1 MTEPSAARPSGR
13 DLLVRQEASENFE
26 LARSGGSWMVVTG
39 FVVAIFWIFGAAAMA
54 VGLWGV
60 DGLKELQPLV
70 LVGGAM
76 ALVVPALLM
85 IMAGYMGRTNRRSS
99 ASNALVMEAAVRLM
113 APARE
118 AGTEGITFAEQMKQ
132 AAAEVDRAMA
142 HALSAMKA
150 MAGEIGDERLR
161 LESVAYA
168 SADNARDLTERLG
181 QERQALEGL
190 ARDLRTHM
198 QSLNEAI
205 PRQAQMMVSATREAS
220 EEVSRADEAL
230 ARRLEAMQVAGR
242 TLSEKLIELDA
253 LAGDAATRTETL
265 TFAVTRVEEKLDQSR
280 RTVDAA
286 VRAGEIAAAAAMTT
300 GDALKDAVSSAL
312 DGARRANNE
321 INTSTREAAENAA
334 RALARLREAGEE
346 AAAAIRSAEYAA
358 KADTVR
364 MDHKTREAASL
375 ALARDDL
382 AKPVVP
388 ERAPEPEPKP
398 SIIPASAHQSDELH
412 DDDGLHDDEA
422 FEPMPVRNGN
432 GHTNGFHLEDRNGH
446 TPEIPETPVAPK
458 PKPAPRASMDD
469 ELFDAAADA
478 LASAALTDKPDT
490 SAQDDTWDLSRA
502 LEEKAPEPVTQP
514 LRRRHDDTPAVTESP
529 FDETPRRRATD
540 LVHDESD
547 VLEPEPVDEPMPLV
561 PVRPSSPSSGAEM
574 GWRDIIS
581 DMSREDKP
589 LRDREDVA
597 DELIDRLQTSGI
609 VLPEAIRPKAKR
621 KIAEAARR
629 GDKERKSAILSQA
642 GRQVERVTQR
652 LRNDRDLMDLAR
664 DFLDME
670 ADDALHALE
679 QTQKTGRNAS
689 ARLAAYLLLDAAL

>member
-1 MTEPSAARPSGR
+1 
-13 DLLVRQEASENFE
+13 
-26 LARSGGSWMVVTG
+26 MVITG
-39 FVVAIFWIFGAAAMA
+39 FLVAFFWIFGAAAMA
-54 VGLWGV
+54 IGLWGV
-60 DGLKELQPLV
+60 EGLKQLPPLI
-70 LVGGAM
+70 LAGGAM
-76 ALVVPALLM
+76 ATIVPALLM
-85 IMAGYMGRTNRRSS
+85 IMAGYMGRTNRRSA

-168 SADNARDLTERLG
+168 SADNARDLTERLS

-205 PRQAQMMVSATREAS
+205 PRQAQMMVKAARDAS
-220 EEVSRADEAL
+220 EEVSRADEVL
-230 ARRLEAMQVAGR
+230 EQRLESMQLAGR
-242 TLSEKLIELDA
+242 SLSEKLVELDG
-253 LAGDAATRTETL
+253 LARDAATRTETL
-265 TFAVTRVEEKLDQSR
+265 TFAVSRVEEKLDQSR

-312 DGARRANNE
+312 DGARRANHE

-334 RALARLREAGEE
+334 RALARLREAGDE
-346 AAAAIRSAEYAA
+346 AASAIRSAEYAA

-364 MDHKTREAASL
+364 LENKVRQAAREEVPAPATEPRQTPAAETPAPVEL
-375 ALARDDL
+375 NDAR
-382 AKPVVP
+382 PVFDTAADVF
-388 ERAPEPEPKP
+388 
-398 SIIPASAHQSDELH
+398 
-412 DDDGLHDDEA
+412 DEA
-422 FEPMPVRNGN
+422 DLLDEDTPPVPPLRNGN
-432 GHTNGFHLEDRNGH
+432 GNGH
-446 TPEIPETPVAPK
+446 ANGVHAHGLNGGDTPRPE
-458 PKPAPRASMDD
+458 PAPPTPRRREARPSMED

-478 LASAALTDKPDT
+478 LASAALTDTPEDPVFEDEPEIILPDEP
-490 SAQDDTWDLSRA
+490 AR
-502 LEEKAPEPVTQP
+502 PEPDP
-514 LRRRHDDTPAVTESP
+514 LMLRRRHDDPPLEAPSLP
-529 FDETPRRRATD
+529 DTPRRRSTD
-540 LVHDESD
+540 FPQTLPDARE
-547 VLEPEPVDEPMPLV
+547 EETTEQAAPLV
-561 PVRPSSPSSGAEM
+561 PVRPAPSATGVEM

-581 DMSREDKP
+581 DMSREERP
-589 LRDREDVA
+589 VRDREDVA
-597 DELIDRLQTSGI
+597 EELIDRLQTSGI
-609 VLPEAIRPKAKR
+609 VLPETFRPKAKR

-629 GDKERKSAILSQA
+629 GEKERKSAILAQA

-670 ADDALHALE
+670 SEDALHALE

-689 ARLAAYLLLDAAL
+689 ARLAAYLLLDAAI

>member
-312 DGARRANNE
+312 DGAR
-321 INTSTREAAENAA
+321 
-334 RALARLREAGEE
+334 
-346 AAAAIRSAEYAA
+346 
-358 KADTVR
+358 
-364 MDHKTREAASL
+364 
-375 ALARDDL
+375 
-382 AKPVVP
+382 
-388 ERAPEPEPKP
+388 
-398 SIIPASAHQSDELH
+398 
-412 DDDGLHDDEA
+412 
-422 FEPMPVRNGN
+422 
-432 GHTNGFHLEDRNGH
+432 
-446 TPEIPETPVAPK
+446 
-458 PKPAPRASMDD
+458 
-469 ELFDAAADA
+469 
-478 LASAALTDKPDT
+478 
-490 SAQDDTWDLSRA
+490 
-502 LEEKAPEPVTQP
+502 
-514 LRRRHDDTPAVTESP
+514 
-529 FDETPRRRATD
+529 
-540 LVHDESD
+540 
-547 VLEPEPVDEPMPLV
+547 
-561 PVRPSSPSSGAEM
+561 
-574 GWRDIIS
+574 
-581 DMSREDKP
+581 
-589 LRDREDVA
+589 
-597 DELIDRLQTSGI
+597 
-609 VLPEAIRPKAKR
+609 
-621 KIAEAARR
+621 
-629 GDKERKSAILSQA
+629 
-642 GRQVERVTQR
+642 
-652 LRNDRDLMDLAR
+652 
-664 DFLDME
+664 
-670 ADDALHALE
+670 
-679 QTQKTGRNAS
+679 
-689 ARLAAYLLLDAAL
+689 